1 MKTLSAILIALLLL
15 PACSN
20 EDAGNAAATSKSDTP
35 VTSPRVSVE
44 DSIVRQF
51 ADTSKL
57 PKTGGT
63 VVLVK
68 DLAGAGLHND
78 RATISEAYASEK
90 GVQLRIGYAGGCK
103 AHTLTLHA
111 VEGLEKS
118 DPPSGHLYLSHDA
131 GGDNCEAFIT
141 SDMAF
146 DLTPLLAHYRDVAKY
161 TGPVRLMIH
170 EPGKKEPAQSIIVE
184 VR

>member
-1 MKTLSAILIALLLL
+1 MKTFSAILIALLLL
-15 PACSN
+15 PACSS

-35 VTSPRVSVE
+35 VARTPLSTE
-44 DSIVRQF
+44 DSIVQQF

-57 PKTGGT
+57 PRTGGA

-78 RATISEAYASEK
+78 QATISEAYASEK
-90 GVQLRIGYAGGCK
+90 GVQLKVGYAGGCK
-103 AHTLTLHA
+103 PHTLTLHA

-118 DPPSGHLYLSHDA
+118 EPPVGHLYLSHDA
-131 GGDNCEAFIT
+131 GGDNCEALISSDIT
-141 SDMAF
+141 F

-170 EPGKKEPAQSIIVE
+170 EPGKKEAAQSVMLE
-184 VR
+184 AR